1 MEDGAG
7 IVVLSLEVQSLPSET
22 DHSDDDRAAS
32 EEEDVTWDFVT
43 ACFSI
48 EPFHKAARF
57 ALEHESQVLL
67 ESVHQHFASWAK
79 NTLSWLPRQPCPPT
93 HNSICGYRVAMCEDV
108 PLEGT
113 DAESDAGAKYASRK
127 VFLYDFTPA
136 RVEAATDGKNSG
148 RMSNSPSSTTASSH
162 KAPQSWATQPLD
174 GGMDQLE
181 QTNPNPVER
190 FAVLRLT
197 PCVEPQE
204 LADALRKYVT
214 ESPYIVCSRNIS
226 LSTAGSFYVVH
237 LTYDRLLFAQVRASH
252 WI

>member
-1 MEDGAG
+1 
-7 IVVLSLEVQSLPSET
+7 
-22 DHSDDDRAAS
+22 
-32 EEEDVTWDFVT
+32 
-43 ACFSI
+43 
-48 EPFHKAARF
+48 
-57 ALEHESQVLL
+57 
-67 ESVHQHFASWAK
+67 
-79 NTLSWLPRQPCPPT
+79 
-93 HNSICGYRVAMCEDV
+93 
-108 PLEGT
+108 
-113 DAESDAGAKYASRK
+113 

-148 RMSNSPSSTTASSH
+148 RMSNSPSSATASSY
-162 KAPQSWATQPLD
+162 KAPQSWATQPFD

-226 LSTAGSFYVVH
+226 LSTAGSFSVVH